1 MELYN
6 DLGGDNWKNNSGW
19 GSGSVITND
28 WYGVEVDENNR
39 VITLDLA
46 GGPMKGE
53 GVIGGNNL
61 SGNRLTPKLGNLKR
75 VEYINLKQNNI
86 VGATLPAEWVR
97 MSNLKEL
104 YIAGAIPLVH
114 WKFGMTSIKDNNFDE
129 STNIIEGQL
138 PPEWGNM
145 QSIERI
151 EISFTSSQKDSNDNF
166 FGGISGDLPLEWGN
180 MKTLKSLILNG
191 NLELGGNL
199 PLEWGNLTELNHLHI
214 GGTQRQQPG
223 FQGEI
228 PSEWG
233 GDNNYAGMRKLTD
246 LRISG
251 DFDNSF
257 PDSWKNL
264 KMLWFVSVTG
274 FKGEFPEWLGNGDFH
289 NRIVVNDPD
298 PDAMPVEAY
307 HSGLGTFSGG
317 GNKFTGNFP
326 DFSNLTWLNTF
337 RVSFSNINGDFPTNA
352 SGLTRLIQF
361 DINGNGVAGKIPNL
375 SSWGRLRFIDVPNNN
390 LEGVLPNLDTNNSE
404 FRNSQWQNNNFSGSI
419 PESWNFPGSNEIF
432 RLWLHNNEL
441 SGPIPERLADPGH
454 SYSSGFRVDGNRY
467 LFKDLV
473 PFIELGPNNF
483 TYAPQKPFGTARTV
497 TQAAGQRVDLEF
509 PEVSHPDNR
518 YQWVKNGSDISGATS
533 RTLTISSMSESD
545 QGTYTLRVT
554 NPKAPDLTLTSV
566 GIELVLGDGSGDTNE
581 PQQPDTPALLN
592 PSDNSTDLSLSP
604 TFEWSDVAA
613 DNYLFQIDKIN
624 SIVRVA
630 DESTTGTSLVL
641 PDELD
646 YLSDYRWRVKAVK
659 DGVESEWSSYREF
672 RTQEEPL
679 SVPGIPVL
687 INPDESAEN
696 IEINPSFGW
705 QEVTEADSYRLQ
717 VAESSEFTNPE
728 TDLQDL
734 SGTSAQVENLG
745 FGTLYFW
752 RVQAV
757 NEAGGSEWSEVRSFQ
772 TEAEPEPLSI
782 PGETQLL
789 SPETGATGLSRSP
802 SLSWSQVSDAETYTI
817 QLSLSQTF
825 ETLVNDLSGVGGTG
839 VTVSGLNFETEY
851 FWRVRAVNEAG
862 TGGWSGTRSFT
873 TLDEPLAEPGVPVL
887 VSPSAGATD
896 VSRSPLLD
904 WDVAANAATYN
915 LQVSTSQAF
924 ETLETDE
931 TDIFESEFSVSGLDF
946 ETIYYWRVKAV
957 NETGESSWSQTR
969 LFTTLDEPLSAPSSP
984 GLLLPEANSTEVSR
998 SPELS
1003 WGTPADA
1010 ETYRVQVSVTSGFG
1024 SPVVDL
1030 DNVSESGIIA
1040 ENLNYSTTY
1049 FWRVLAAND
1058 AGQSS
1063 WSEIRSFTTR
1073 EQPLLP
1079 PPAPQLVSPQ
1089 SGSEEISSIN
1099 HTFTWNETEGAER
1112 YRLQFSIGNNSF
1124 SPSIDIENI
1133 SDISRT
1139 IEGLEPETTYLWR
1152 VQARNGAGSSEWS
1165 EIWFFV
1171 TDEAAP
1177 LPSLPLANSTN
1188 VELAPSFTWNS
1199 LNADEYILQVNRA
1212 NTGETVVEESVA
1224 DTTFTVTSELSPLTV
1239 YRWRVKAVRDSVE
1252 GDWGPSIAFTTGNP
1266 DGDSGNDDDNGDED
1280 DGNDGDDGLGDNR
1293 DEEITTIEQN
1303 YPNPFNPSTVIQ
1315 FRLAEAQQ
1323 VSLKIYNLAGQ
1334 RVATLVSEPLSAG
1347 THSRVFDAAGLASGI
1362 YFYRLITERNVFT
1375 KKMTLIK

>member
-19 GSGSVITND
+19 GTGSVVTNS

-39 VITLDLA
+39 VTSLNLS
-46 GGPMKGE
+46 GVLKGAD
-53 GVIGGNNL
+53 GIVGGNNL
-61 SGNRLTPKLGNLKR
+61 VGNRLTPKLGNLKK
-75 VEYINLKQNNI
+75 VQYVNLKYNKI
-86 VGATLPAEWVR
+86 VGA
-97 MSNLKEL
+97 
-104 YIAGAIPLVH
+104 
-114 WKFGMTSIKDNNFDE
+114 
-129 STNIIEGQL
+129 QL
-138 PPEWGNM
+138 PPEWNQMVELRELYLNGVERQPDEKFSRHPGKDSEEVFASNKLTGKLPPEWGVW
-145 QSIERI
+145 SNIERI
-151 EISFTSSQKDSNDNF
+151 EIHWTADPNNPDN
-166 FGGISGDLPLEWGN
+166 GITGTIPNEWGN
-180 MKTLKSLILNG
+180 MTTLRGLYLARNRMSGEVPK
-191 NLELGGNL
+191 EL
-199 PLEWGNLTELNHLHI
+199 GNLTELNHLQLE
-214 GGTQRQQPG
+214 GGRTEFVTEKFSGPL
-223 FQGEI
+223 
-228 PSEWG
+228 PAEWG
-233 GDNNYAGMRKLTD
+233 GANGFPGMLKLTE
-246 LRISG
+246 LRINSQEFTLFP
-251 DFDNSF
+251 DSFQNMKMLWTLVISNNKFNNSF
-257 PDSWKNL
+257 PS
-264 KMLWFVSVTG
+264 
-274 FKGEFPEWLGNGDFH
+274 WLGNGNFQ
-289 NRIVVNDPD
+289 NRIVKTNPN
-298 PDAMPVEAY
+298 PDAVPIEAY
-307 HSGLGTFSGG
+307 HQGLSTIITGNNEWTGDLPDFSKMTWTSTFNAFNGKI
-317 GNKFTGNFP
+317 NGNFP
-326 DFSNLTWLNTF
+326 AD
-337 RVSFSNINGDFPTNA
+337 A
-352 SGLTRLIQF
+352 SGLTRTIQF
-361 DINGNGVAGKIPNL
+361 DIGGNNVSGSMPSL
-375 SSWGRLRFIDVPNNN
+375 DTWGRLRFINVQWNN
-390 LEGVLPNLDTNNSE
+390 LSGSLPELATWASD
-404 FRNSQWQNNNFSGSI
+404 FRNSQWQGNNFSGSI

-432 RLWLHNNEL
+432 RLWLHDNDL

-483 TYAPQKPFGTARTV
+483 TYAPQKPFGTERTV
-497 TQAAGQRVDLEF
+497 TQAASQRVELEF
-509 PEVSHPDNR
+509 TEVSHPDNR

-533 RTLTISSMSESD
+533 RTLTISSMSDSD

-566 GIELVLGDGSGDTNE
+566 GIELVLGDGSSDTNE
-581 PQQPDTPALLN
+581 PQQPDTPSLLN
-592 PSDNSTDLSLSP
+592 PSDNSTDLSVSP
-604 TFEWSDVAA
+604 LFEWSEVSA
-613 DNYLFQIDKIN
+613 DTYRLQVSESSDFTNP
-624 SIVRVA
+624 VA
-630 DESTTGTSLVL
+630 DIENLSGTSSQVDNLN
-641 PDELD
+641 
-646 YLSDYRWRVKAVK
+646 YGSSYFWRVKAVLN
-659 DGVESEWSSYREF
+659 GVEGDWSLPNEF
-672 RTQEEPL
+672 STRTEP
-679 SVPGIPVL
+679 V
-687 INPDESAEN
+687 
-696 IEINPSFGW
+696 
-705 QEVTEADSYRLQ
+705 
-717 VAESSEFTNPE
+717 
-728 TDLQDL
+728 
-734 SGTSAQVENLG
+734 
-745 FGTLYFW
+745 
-752 RVQAV
+752 
-757 NEAGGSEWSEVRSFQ
+757 
-772 TEAEPEPLSI
+772 SI
-782 PGETQLL
+782 PTEPQLL
-789 SPETGATGLSRSP
+789 SPESGATGLSRSP
-802 SLSWSQVSDAETYTI
+802 SLSWSQVTDAETYTI

-825 ETLVNDLSGVGGTG
+825 DTLVNDLSGVGGTG
-839 VTVSGLNFETEY
+839 MTVSGLDFETEY
-851 FWRVRAVNEAG
+851 FWRVQAVNEAG
-862 TGGWSGTRSFT
+862 AGGWSETRSFT

-887 VSPSAGATD
+887 ASPAAGATD

-904 WDVAANAATYN
+904 WDVAANAAMYR

-957 NETGESSWSQTR
+957 NETGESGWSQTR

-984 GLLLPEANSTEVSR
+984 GLILPEANSTEVSR

-1003 WGTPADA
+1003 WSTPADA

-1030 DNVSESGIIA
+1030 NNVSESGIVA

-1099 HTFTWNETEGAER
+1099 HTFTWNDTEGAES
-1112 YRLQFSIGNNSF
+1112 YRLQFSVGNNSF

-1133 SDISRT
+1133 NDISRT
-1139 IEGLEPETTYLWR
+1139 VEGLEPETTYLWR
-1152 VQARNGAGSSEWS
+1152 VQAANGAGSSDWS

-1199 LNADEYILQVNRA
+1199 LNAKEYILQVNRA

-1224 DTTFTVTSELSPLTV
+1224 DTTFTVSSELSPLTV

-1252 GDWGPSIAFTTGNP
+1252 GEWGPSIAFTTGNP